1 MLNRVIFKNKV
12 YYKVADLA
20 ELFSVSTYRMRKAIK
35 TQKITAKPLKG
46 FGRVLFVQEENVAKI
61 VMNSQSKTLKT
72 EFNENPVQETKTVE
86 TEKTP
91 SKKTKTKSKTKN
103 RKKSAPKDK
112 KATEETACEE
122 MRIADSKTNV
132 KVQTEKKTE
141 VQPVVDELQKEC
153 DELKEEITELQRKYF
168 LATRG
173 KNFDEIYMAYIGD
186 GELDEVMA
194 DNLDTVRQF
203 MEMLKL
209 ELEEFT
215 AQAELIAEY
224 EQMPAF

>member
-1 MLNRVIFKNKV
+1 MMLNRVIFKNKV

-61 VMNSQSKTLKT
+61 VMNNQAKTLKT
-72 EFNENPVQETKTVE
+72 EFNENPVQETKTIE

-91 SKKTKTKSKTKN
+91 SKKTKSKSKN
-103 RKKSAPKDK
+103 RKKPASKGK
-112 KATEETACEE
+112 KVTEEIVNAEVCPVKDEQT
-122 MRIADSKTNV
+122 V
-132 KVQTEKKTE
+132 KVKTE
-141 VQPVVDELQKEC
+141 QVTEAQPKVDEHQKEC
-153 DELKEEITELQRKYF
+153 DELKKEINELRLKY
-168 LATRG
+168 A
-173 KNFDEIYMAYIGD
+173 KKCVSEKYNEIYMAYIGD
-186 GELDEVMA
+186 GELDEVMT

-203 MEMLKL
+203 IEMLKL
-209 ELEEFT
+209 ELGET
-215 AQAELIAEY
+215 NAQADLSVEY

>member
-91 SKKTKTKSKTKN
+91 SKKTKSKTKN
-103 RKKSAPKDK
+103 RKKSAPKNK
-112 KATEETACEE
+112 KVAVETVNMQESPVKDENTA
-122 MRIADSKTNV
+122 
-132 KVQTEKKTE
+132 KVQTEKNVE
-141 VQPVVDELQKEC
+141 AQPVVDEHQKEC
-153 DELKEEITELQRKYF
+153 DELKKEITELKRKYI
-168 LATRG
+168 LATKG
-173 KNFDEIYMAYIGD
+173 KDYNDYYTAYIGD

-194 DNLDTVRQF
+194 DNLETVRQF
-203 MEMLKL
+203 IEAL
-209 ELEEFT
+209 ELQLEEFT
-215 AQAELIAEY
+215 AQADLSVEY